1 MTRLIA
7 IILTL
12 LLAHPATKAQY
23 SVYTLSGDITTVRG
37 RHLRPRDP
45 LAGVD
50 IIDLC
55 PSCRIKI
62 LDNTTR
68 RVYSS
73 TTTGRVKVS
82 DIVRRADED
91 ARDITRHTTDR
102 IIAGLNRSGGSSR
115 AGRRGLS
122 RHMTNAGGDT
132 TAITLCG
139 LLDLPTQ
146 SPYDN
151 EESEILLGRCILD
164 DGLFTFTVF
173 NTLSQPLYVN
183 VLPKTANPTP
193 YFAEHAC
200 AAPRRET
207 IIDQYTF
214 ALPSTPEAYILVAS
228 PLPFN
233 AADIAALLT
242 ADASTAAPFYFYL
255 LR

>member
-12 LLAHPATKAQY
+12 LLAHPATEAQY
-23 SVYTLSGDITTVRG
+23 SVYTISGDISTSRG
-37 RHLRPRDP
+37 KRLKPRETIAASEI
-45 LAGVD
+45 LN
-50 IIDLC
+50 LC
-55 PSCRIKI
+55 PSCQIKI

-82 DIVRRADED
+82 NIVSRADAD
-91 ARDITRHTTDR
+91 ARDITRHAADK
-102 IIAGLNRSGGSSR
+102 IIAGLSHSGGASR

-132 TAITLCG
+132 TAITLRG

-146 SPYDN
+146 TPYDN

-193 YFAEHAC
+193 YFAEPAC

-228 PLPFN
+228 PRPFT

-242 ADASTAAPFYFYL
+242 ADASPAAPFYFYL